1 MVKGESMKK
10 KKNVNKKRVALIVI
24 PIILLILI
32 IGFAT
37 AINKKNDKNG
47 VFSLLEKR
55 WIEKNKSTVVDV
67 SVLNDLPI
75 FGEEGEGVFFDFL
88 NDFTEETGIQFN
100 MVPYKTSGEAS
111 SEYSFQMTNSS
122 ALDDSEL
129 LFYTDN
135 YVLISKKNDE
145 VKKVS
150 ELKGV
155 TIGTL
160 ETDLNKVKNA
170 FEDSELIMYNSYN
183 NIEAIVQALNNND
196 ILYAIIPKTI
206 YINEIF
212 SNNYYIVHTISELSS
227 NYTFKISG
235 TEKSLNSIFNKF
247 YVRWSKEKLDKSYN
261 QRLLTLYFKNKEVD
275 DETIANFEGKEYVY
289 GYVKNLPYESKIN
302 DEFIGYN
309 SEILDGFAKSM
320 NITFKIKEYNSIND
334 LTNSLN
340 NGKVDIA
347 FNYYDFDGL
356 TNDYDFTFSP
366 YVEKIVVLTHINNVT
381 TSIQSLKNLKDKDVL
396 MLDNKLAGYLTKNYG
411 AKVKTYKK
419 ANSLFNAMNEDSIV
433 ILDYN
438 VYDNYRNSEFDDY
451 KVIFDDRIKDL
462 DYNFIILNSTKNK
475 AFNGLF
481 KFYISNLQQDL
492 YMARA
497 KVKLQKDSKKI
508 DLTFV
513 YILAGLFILLIA
525 SLVYL
530 KIKYNKNRIN
540 KNDRLKYVDSLTS
553 LKNRHYL
560 NKNYEKWQANKI
572 YPQSIIIVDVNKIGH
587 INDVYGHAEGDM
599 VLKKAAN
606 ILINNQLEQSDIVR
620 TNGDEFLIYMIGYE
634 ENKIIAYMRKLNKEF
649 KNLPYNFGATLGYSM
664 IVDDI
669 KTIDDA
675 INEAVLEVKTNKEV
689 NSEANK

>member
-1 MVKGESMKK
+1 MKK
-10 KKNVNKKRVALIVI
+10 KKNVNKKRIALLVI
-24 PIILLILI
+24 PVVLLAFIIM
-32 IGFAT
+32 FAIM
-37 AINKKNDKNG
+37 INNKNDRNG

-55 WIEKNKSTVVDV
+55 WIEKNKSKVVDI

-75 FGEEGEGVFFDFL
+75 FGEEGDGVFFDFL
-88 NDFTEETGIQFN
+88 KDFSDETDIQFN
-100 MVPYKTSGEAS
+100 MIPYKTSGSTS
-111 SEYSFQMTNSS
+111 SKYAFEMTNNTTLS
-122 ALDDSEL
+122 DTEL

-135 YVLISKKNDE
+135 YVLISKDNTE
-145 VKKVS
+145 VKKIS
-150 ELKGV
+150 DLRGV

-160 ETDLNKVKNA
+160 ETDLNKVKGA
-170 FEDSELIMYNSYN
+170 FEDSDQIIYNSYS
-183 NIEAIVQALNNND
+183 NIDSIVSSLNNND

-212 SNNYYIVHTISELSS
+212 SNNYYIVHSVSELSS
-227 NYTFKISG
+227 NYVLNING
-235 TEKSLNSIFNKF
+235 DEKTLNNILKKF
-247 YVRWSKEKLDKSYN
+247 YTRWSKENLDKSYN
-261 QRLLTLYFKNKEVD
+261 KRLLSLYFTEKEVD
-275 DETIANFEGKEYVY
+275 DETIANFQGKEYTY

-302 DEFIGYN
+302 DDFIGYN

-320 NITFKIKEYNSIND
+320 NITFKIKEYGSVKD
-334 LTNSLN
+334 LVKNLN
-340 NGKVDIA
+340 NGKIDVA
-347 FNYYDFDGL
+347 FNYYDYDGL
-356 TNDYDFTFSP
+356 TNDFDYTFSP
-366 YVEKIVVLTHINNVT
+366 YNEKVVVLTHINNIT
-381 TSIQSLKNLKDKDVL
+381 TSIQSLKNLKDKDV
-396 MLDNKLAGYLTKNYG
+396 MMVDNKLATYLSKNYG
-411 AKVKTYKK
+411 AKVKTFKK
-419 ANSLFNAMNEDSIV
+419 SSSLFNAVKEDSIV
-433 ILDYN
+433 VLDYN
-438 VYDNYRNSEFDDY
+438 LYDNYRNSELTNF
-451 KVIFDDRIKDL
+451 KVIYDDRTKDI
-462 DYNFIILNSTKNK
+462 DYNFIVLNSNKNK

-513 YILAGLFILLIA
+513 YILVALFVLLIF
-525 SLVYL
+525 SLIYL
-530 KIKYNKNRIN
+530 KVKYNKNRIT

-587 INDVYGHAEGDM
+587 INDVYGHAEGDL

-634 ENKIIAYMRKLNKEF
+634 ENKVIAYMRKLNKEF
-649 KNLPYNFGATLGYSM
+649 KSLPYNFGATLGYSM

-689 NSEANK
+689 NAETNKQ

>member
-1 MVKGESMKK
+1 MKK
-10 KKNVNKKRVALIVI
+10 KRNINKKRIALVVI
-24 PIILLILI
+24 PFILLAILI
-32 IGFAT
+32 TVAVIV
-37 AINKKNDKNG
+37 NNKNDKNG
-47 VFSLLEKR
+47 VFSLIEKR

-75 FGEEGEGVFFDFL
+75 FGENGNGVFFDFL
-88 NDFTEETGIQFN
+88 NDFTEETEIEFN
-100 MVPYKTSGEAS
+100 MIPYKTSGES
-111 SEYSFQMTNSS
+111 SSKYAFEMTNNV
-122 ALDDSEL
+122 ALSDTEL

-135 YVLISKKNDE
+135 YVLVSKDNTE
-145 VKKVS
+145 VKKIS
-150 ELKGV
+150 DLRGV

-160 ETDLNKVKNA
+160 ETDLNKIKSA
-170 FEDSELIMYNSYN
+170 FEDSDQIIYNSYS
-183 NIEAIVQALNNND
+183 NIDSIVSALNNND

-212 SNNYYIVHTISELSS
+212 SNNYYIVHSVSELST
-227 NYTFKISG
+227 NYV
-235 TEKSLNSIFNKF
+235 LNINGDERTLNNIINKF
-247 YVRWSKEKLDKSYN
+247 YTRWSKENLDKSYN
-261 QRLLTLYFKNKEVD
+261 ERLLTLYFEEKEID
-275 DETIANFEGKEYVY
+275 DETIANFQGKEYTY

-302 DEFIGYN
+302 DDFIGYN

-320 NITFKIKEYNSIND
+320 NITFKIKEYNSVKD
-334 LTNSLN
+334 LTKNLN
-340 NGKVDIA
+340 NGKVDLA

-356 TNDYDFTFSP
+356 TNDFDYTFSP
-366 YVEKIVVLTHINNVT
+366 YNEKVVVLTHINNVT
-381 TSIQSLKNLKDKDVL
+381 TSVQSLKNLKDKDVV
-396 MLDNKLAGYLTKNYG
+396 MIDNKLAAYLTKNYG

-419 ANSLFNAMNEDSIV
+419 ATSLFNAIDEDSIV
-433 ILDYN
+433 VLDYN
-438 VYDNYRNSEFDDY
+438 LYDNYRNSELDDY
-451 KVIFDDRIKDL
+451 KVIYDDRTKDL
-462 DYNFIILNSTKNK
+462 DYNFMILNSNKNK

-497 KVKLQKDSKKI
+497 KVKLSKDSKKV

-513 YILAGLFILLIA
+513 YILVALFILLII
-525 SLVYL
+525 SLIYL
-530 KIKYNKNRIN
+530 KFKYNRNRIN

-560 NKNYEKWQANKI
+560 NKNYEKWQENKI
-572 YPQSIIIVDVNKIGH
+572 YPQCIIIVDVNKIGH

-634 ENKIIAYMRKLNKEF
+634 ENKVIAYMRKLNKEF
-649 KNLPYNFGATLGYSM
+649 KSLPYNFGATLGYSM

-689 NSEANK
+689 NTEDK